1 MLFNMGCFCSAN
13 IQLLLSAESSVN
25 ELKNYKK
32 LIIIKFIRLL
42 FMASSCP
49 VEVRSS
55 ILCPDYD
62 KHSHDAHSIMN
73 DGEEDY
79 QVQVLYTA

>member
-1 MLFNMGCFCSAN
+1 
-13 IQLLLSAESSVN
+13 
-25 ELKNYKK
+25 
-32 LIIIKFIRLL
+32 
-42 FMASSCP
+42 MASSCP

-79 QVQVLYTA
+79 QVQVHTLHNLIITCDEVRHFARHSSN